1 MRLYGKNPVIERL
14 KANPKS
20 IRKILVEQGHPDAGY
35 VRKKAAQ
42 WNIGFCQIPATK
54 MLKLTRNIHSQGILA
69 DVEDFQY
76 TPYDDLL
83 EKAARDRMSLLF
95 LDGLKDPQNLG
106 SIMRSLACLGHFGIV
121 LPRKDSVDITDTVCR
136 VASGADNHVPVARTS
151 NLVAAISMAKKKGFW
166 IVGAVVGDGESVF
179 DTSLHFPLGLVIGSE
194 QKGIRE
200 IVLNQLDLKITIPMR
215 QPRLSLNAA
224 QATTILC
231 YEITRQKEKK

>member
-20 IRKILVEQGHPDAGY
+20 IRKILVEEGHPDAGY

-42 WNIGFCQIPATK
+42 WNIGFCQIPPTK
-54 MLKLTRNIHSQGILA
+54 MLKLTRDIHSQGILA
-69 DVEDFQY
+69 DVEDFHY
-76 TPYDDLL
+76 VPYEDLL
-83 EKAARDRMSLLF
+83 DEAAEKNMSLLF

-106 SIMRSLACLGHFGIV
+106 AIMRSLACLGRFAIV
-121 LPRKDSVDITDTVCR
+121 LPRKDSVDVTDTVCR
-136 VASGADNHVPVARTS
+136 VASGADNHVPVAKTP
-151 NLVAAISMAKKKGFW
+151 NLVAAISAAKKKGFW
-166 IVGAVVGDGESVF
+166 IAGAVVGAGESVL
-179 DTSLHFPLGLVIGSE
+179 DVQLQFPLGLVVGSE

-200 IVLNQLDLKITIPMR
+200 IILNQLDKRITIPMQ